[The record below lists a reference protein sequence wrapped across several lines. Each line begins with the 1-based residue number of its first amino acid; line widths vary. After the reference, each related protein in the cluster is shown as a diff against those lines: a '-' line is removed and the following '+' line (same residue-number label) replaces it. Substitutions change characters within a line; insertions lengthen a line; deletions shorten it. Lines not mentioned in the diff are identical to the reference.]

1 VEKSTIVAIFLFVC
15 LPFFSETASPKQKL
29 SSRVFTIVIDAGHG
43 GKDSGAL
50 GSIVKEKDI
59 ALKLALRLGLY
70 IQEYMPSVQVLY
82 TRTTD
87 RFIPLHERIA
97 LANNNHADLFFSIHC
112 NATLNR
118 SNTVSGT
125 ETYVMGLHRVT
136 ENLNVAKRENKAVLL
151 EKDYVQNYGGYNPY
165 SSEGHIMLSMYQ
177 NAYLS
182 QSLLLAEKIEKQ
194 FIQTAKRKSRGV
206 KQAGF
211 LVLRTATMPC
221 VLVETGF
228 LSNSIEE
235 NYLNSEK
242 GQVYTASAMYRA
254 VKDYKLT
261 VESNTNYNY
270 QRVKGS
276 SNPRPQEKTSTVLAA
291 KKAPSKTPGKHE
303 FVRKTVLPQD
313 GALEKKKT
321 ENSPYKPYQTQ
332 KTEPVVKKMP
342 SIAEMYPSSLELI
355 PPASVDVLKGINQIF
370 FRVQL
375 AASTQKSN
383 LKEGIWASV
392 KGVECLKFGTSYK
405 FLIGTH
411 PTLNKAVEQQQH
423 WRKNGFKDA
432 FIVAFRNGQRISMTE
447 AVRS

>member
-1 VEKSTIVAIFLFVC
+1 VEKSTIVAIFLLVC
-15 LPFFSETASPKQKL
+15 LPFFSETTSSKQEP
-29 SSRVFTIVIDAGHG
+29 SNRVFTIVIDAGHG

-59 ALKLALRLGLY
+59 ALKLALRLGQY

-118 SNTVSGT
+118 SNAVSGT
-125 ETYVMGLHRVT
+125 ETYVMGLHGVT

-182 QSLLLAEKIEKQ
+182 QSLLLAEKVEKQ
-194 FIQTAKRKSRGV
+194 FMHTAKRKSRGV

-211 LVLRTATMPC
+211 LVLRTATMPS

-235 NYLNSEK
+235 SYLNSEK
-242 GQVYTASAMYRA
+242 GQIYTASAMYRA
-254 VKDYKLT
+254 VKEYKLT

-270 QRVKGS
+270 QMVQGS
-276 SNPRPQEKTSTVLAA
+276 SNTSPKSSASTIVPT
-291 KKAPSKTPGKHE
+291 KKRLNRTTSKHE
-303 FVRKTVLPQD
+303 FVRKSVLPKT
-313 GALEKKKT
+313 GTIATSSTAKNTYKK
-321 ENSPYKPYQTQ
+321 ED
-332 KTEPVVKKMP
+332 TEPPIKQMP
-342 SIAEMYPSSLELI
+342 SIAEMYPTSLNPVL
-355 PPASVDVLKGINQIF
+355 PSTVDVVKGGNKII

-383 LKEGIWASV
+383 VKEGVWAAI
-392 KGVECLKFGTSYK
+392 KGVECVKVGASYK
-405 FLIGTH
+405 MLLGGH
-411 PTLNKAVEQQQH
+411 SSLNTAVKQQGY

-432 FIVAFRNGQRISMTE
+432 FIVAFKNGQRVSMTE
-447 AVRS
+447 AID

>member
-1 VEKSTIVAIFLFVC
+1 VEKSTIIAVFLLVC
-15 LPFFSETASPKQKL
+15 LPFFSETASHNWSPL
-29 SSRVFTIVIDAGHG
+29 NRAFTIVIDAGHG

-59 ALKLALRLGLY
+59 ALKLALRLGQY

-97 LANNNHADLFFSIHC
+97 LANNNQADLFFSIHC
-112 NATLNR
+112 NAMVTR

-125 ETYVMGLHRVT
+125 ETYVMGLHGVT

-151 EKDYVQNYGGYNPY
+151 EKDYVQNYGGYDPY

-182 QSLLLAEKIEKQ
+182 QSLLLAEKVEKQ
-194 FIQTAKRKSRGV
+194 FMHTAKRKSRGV

-211 LVLRTATMPC
+211 LVLRTATMPS

-242 GQVYTASAMYRA
+242 GQIYTASAMYRA
-254 VKDYKLT
+254 VKEYKST

-270 QRVKGS
+270 KMVQGTANTRQRTVTSPAAPPK
-276 SNPRPQEKTSTVLAA
+276 KTLIYRST
-291 KKAPSKTPGKHE
+291 KEHQ
-303 FVRKTVLPQD
+303 FVRKTVMPQ
-313 GALEKKKT
+313 GGEIPKSNT
-321 ENSPYKPYQTQ
+321 TNNTYKQQ
-332 KTEPVVKKMP
+332 RTEPVVKEMP
-342 SIAEMYPSSLELI
+342 SIAEMYPTSLQPTSPSTVNTAKSNGE
-355 PPASVDVLKGINQIF
+355 IF

-383 LKEGIWASV
+383 VKEGLWASI
-392 KGVECLKFGTSYK
+392 KGVECLKIGASYK
-405 FLIGTH
+405 VLIGRH
-411 PTLNKAVEQQQH
+411 PSLNTAVQQQNH

-432 FIVAFRNGQRISMTE
+432 FIVAFKNGQRISMTE
-447 AVRS
+447 AVE

>member
-1 VEKSTIVAIFLFVC
+1 MEKSTFVAIFLLVC
-15 LPFFSETASPKQKL
+15 LPFFSETASYKL
-29 SSRVFTIVIDAGHG
+29 QPLASVFTIVIDAGHG

-59 ALKLALRLGLY
+59 ALKLALRLGQY
-70 IQEYMPSVQVLY
+70 IQEYIPSVRVLY

-97 LANNNHADLFFSIHC
+97 MANNNHADLFFSIHC
-112 NATLNR
+112 NSMETR
-118 SNTVSGT
+118 SNAVSGT
-125 ETYVMGLHRVT
+125 ETYVMGLHQAT

-182 QSLLLAEKIEKQ
+182 QSLLLAEKVEKQ
-194 FIQTAKRKSRGV
+194 FMHTAKRKSRGV

-211 LVLRTATMPC
+211 LVLRAATMPS

-235 NYLNSEK
+235 DYLNSEK

-254 VKDYKLT
+254 VKEYKSV

-270 QRVKGS
+270 RMVKGAAKS
-276 SNPRPQEKTSTVLAA
+276 SPKLVTSPSVPLKKTFNSTVE
-291 KKAPSKTPGKHE
+291 KHR
-303 FVRKTVLPQD
+303 FVRKTVVPQNGVLAKD
-313 GALEKKKT
+313 
-321 ENSPYKPYQTQ
+321 SPTDFSQRQQNK
-332 KTEPVVKKMP
+332 EPVVKEMP
-342 SIAEMYPSSLELI
+342 SIEEMYPSSLQPI
-355 PPASVDVLKGINQIF
+355 PSLAVKEVDSNNKII

-375 AASTQKSN
+375 AASINKGN
-383 LKEGIWASV
+383 VKEGLWASIE
-392 KGVECLKFGTSYK
+392 GVECLKVGASYK
-405 FLIGTH
+405 FLLGTH
-411 PTLNKAVEQQQH
+411 STLNEAVQQQQH
-423 WRKNGFKDA
+423 WRQNGFKDA
-432 FIVAFRNGQRISMTE
+432 FIVAFKNGQRISMTE
-447 AVRS
+447 AAQ

>member
-1 VEKSTIVAIFLFVC
+1 MEKSRLVAIFLFVC
-15 LPFFSETASPKQKL
+15 LPFFSETASHNWRPL
-29 SSRVFTIVIDAGHG
+29 NRAFTIVIDAGHG

-59 ALKLALRLGLY
+59 ALKLALRLGSY
-70 IQEYMPSVQVLY
+70 IQEYLPGVQVLY

-112 NATLNR
+112 NSMLTR

-125 ETYVMGLHRVT
+125 ETYVMGLHKVT
-136 ENLNVAKRENKAVLL
+136 ENLDVAKRENKAVLL

-182 QSLLLAEKIEKQ
+182 QSLLLAEKVEKQ
-194 FIQTAKRKSRGV
+194 FMHTAKRKSRGV

-211 LVLRTATMPC
+211 LVLRTATMPS

-242 GQVYTASAMYRA
+242 GQIYTASAMYRA
-254 VKDYKLT
+254 VKEYKIT

-270 QRVKGS
+270 QMVKGAAS
-276 SNPRPQEKTSTVLAA
+276 TPPQKSLVSTVV
-291 KKAPSKTPGKHE
+291 PGKKRLNRTVEKHQ
-303 FVRKTVLPQD
+303 FVRKTIMPQRGEFSESKSTNSD
-313 GALEKKKT
+313 YQQQKK
-321 ENSPYKPYQTQ
+321 
-332 KTEPVVKKMP
+332 EPSVKEMP
-342 SIAEMYPSSLELI
+342 SIEEMYPTSLQVVPSS
-355 PPASVDVLKGINQIF
+355 KGKLVTGNHKIV

-383 LKEGIWASV
+383 LKEGVWASV
-392 KGVECLKFGTSYK
+392 KGVECLKVGASYK
-405 FLIGTH
+405 FLVGTH
-411 PTLNKAVEQQQH
+411 SNLNAAIQQQQY
-423 WRKNGFKDA
+423 WRQNGFKDA
-432 FIVAFRNGQRISMTE
+432 FIVAFKNGQRISMTE
-447 AVRS
+447 AAQ

>member
-1 VEKSTIVAIFLFVC
+1 MEKSTIVAIFLLVC
-15 LPFFSETASPKQKL
+15 LPFFSETASYGTKPL
-29 SSRVFTIVIDAGHG
+29 GRAFTIVIDAGHG

-59 ALKLALRLGLY
+59 ALKLALRLGQY
-70 IQEYMPSVQVLY
+70 IQEYMPSVRVLY

-97 LANNNHADLFFSIHC
+97 LANSNHADLFFSIHC
-112 NATLNR
+112 NSMLTR
-118 SNTVSGT
+118 STTVSGT

-151 EKDYVQNYGGYNPY
+151 EKDYVQNYAGYNPY

-182 QSLLLAEKIEKQ
+182 QSLLLAEKVEKQ
-194 FIQTAKRKSRGV
+194 FTHTAKRKSRGV

-211 LVLRTATMPC
+211 LVLRAATMPS

-254 VKDYKLT
+254 VKEYKST

-270 QRVKGS
+270 RMVKGAS
-276 SNPRPQEKTSTVLAA
+276 RPNPRPTVTSPVST
-291 KKAPSKTPGKHE
+291 KKRLNTTIEEHQFTRKKVVSKHGE
-303 FVRKTVLPQD
+303 L
-313 GALEKKKT
+313 T
-321 ENSPYKPYQTQ
+321 EGNTETKIYKASNI
-332 KTEPVVKKMP
+332 EPPVKNMP
-342 SIAEMYPSSLELI
+342 SIAEMYPTSLQPISPLT
-355 PPASVDVLKGINQIF
+355 VNGISNKSKVV

-383 LKEGIWASV
+383 SSEGIWASV
-392 KGVECLKFGTSYK
+392 EGVECLKIGTSYK
-405 FLIGTH
+405 FLVGKYS
-411 PTLNKAVEQQQH
+411 TLNIAVQQQEH

-432 FIVAFRNGQRISMTE
+432 FIVAFRNGQKISMTE
-447 AVRS
+447 AVQ